1 LSLFDSLSVYGYVN
15 TSASEAGHFGLAPDA
30 AMQGSPR
37 KSATAAKRI
46 NPTRTAGMP
55 AQHLLEAGGLL
66 RLPQV
71 LALVGVSK
79 STWWKLI
86 REGRAPQ
93 AVKLSDRCTAWR
105 SADVSAWIEAAGQ
118 PEPQA

>member
-1 LSLFDSLSVYGYVN
+1 
-15 TSASEAGHFGLAPDA
+15 
-30 AMQGSPR
+30 MQGNTR
-37 KSATAAKRI
+37 KVATAAKR
-46 NPTRTAGMP
+46 NTLARTAGMP
-55 AQHLLEAGGLL
+55 AQYLLEAGGLL

-79 STWWKLI
+79 STWWKLV

-93 AVKLSDRCTAWR
+93 SVKLSDRCTAWR